1 MFHSGTTALIDAWSA
16 LPDAER
22 IPARTAFD
30 PMATGSLVPHLWSAD
45 RLETGHT
52 RIRLAGSWVER
63 LHGCPLASL
72 EWLTLW
78 RTDSRPAVAAAVSLA
93 FREARP
99 MVLSAGSPLLAG
111 HLEISLVPLRDR
123 KGSANRIVGLYQP
136 LHPDDRQAEAI
147 GEMIVSSGFAG
158 IQRHRAPLSLAAVDG
173 RRIA

>member
-22 IPARTAFD
+22 IPSRTAFD
-30 PMATGSLVPHLWSAD
+30 PMAVGSLAPNLWSAD

-52 RIRLAGSWVER
+52 RIRLAGSWIER
-63 LHGCPLASL
+63 LHGRPLGGV

-78 RTDSRPAVAAAVSLA
+78 RSDCRPAVAAAIGMA
-93 FREARP
+93 FREGRP

-111 HLEISLVPLRDR
+111 NLEISLLPLRDR
-123 KGSANRIVGLYQP
+123 SGCASRIVGLCQP
-136 LHPDDRQAEAI
+136 LHLDDRQAEAV
-147 GEMIVSSGFAG
+147 GELAVSYGTAQG
-158 IQRHRAPLSLAAVDG
+158 HRSPLSLAAVDG